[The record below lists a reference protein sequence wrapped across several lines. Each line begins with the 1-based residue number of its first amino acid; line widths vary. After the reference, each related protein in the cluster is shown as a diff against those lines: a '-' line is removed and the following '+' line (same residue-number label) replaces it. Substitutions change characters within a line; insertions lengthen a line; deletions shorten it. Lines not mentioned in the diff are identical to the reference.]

1 MRAALAAACLLGGTA
16 WAAPTGLNVIPTAD
30 LVPFRQLSA
39 VLQNGNTVLRGGSSV
54 FRQPEPV
61 PQFEAGLPWNLETG
75 LDLVPADRPED
86 YRPQVNL
93 KWRLLDEGYRWPAVA
108 AGVSQLGVGFTP
120 NYFLVASRT
129 INYQQI
135 QYQKFRAHHRNIK
148 LRGIRLH
155 TGIQYT
161 SYAWRALVGTD
172 IEVTD
177 YFVIYAD
184 WLSGTQNAV
193 SLGGVLVIN
202 QHDSVQAALL
212 RRNDE
217 DRLSGALLVITHT
230 FSFDDP
236 LVW

>member
-148 LRGIRLH
+148 LRGIRAHVGILR
-155 TGIQYT
+155 TGN
-161 SYAWRALVGTD
+161 AWRALLGTD
-172 IEVTD
+172 IELSD
-177 YFVIYAD
+177 HFVLYAD
-184 WLSGTQNAV
+184 WISGSENAV

-202 QHDSVQAALL
+202 RENSITAAAL
-212 RRNDE
+212 RGNTE
-217 DRLSGALLVITHT
+217 DRVSGLLVNFTHT
-230 FSFDDP
+230 FT
-236 LVW
+236 W